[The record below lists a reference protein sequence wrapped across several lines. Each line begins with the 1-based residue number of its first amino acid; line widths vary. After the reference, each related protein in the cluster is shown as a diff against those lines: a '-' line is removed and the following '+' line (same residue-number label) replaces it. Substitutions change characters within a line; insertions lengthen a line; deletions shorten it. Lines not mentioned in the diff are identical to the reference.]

1 MVETTKITHTLCPVR
16 GEGAWTIYNWL
27 GCVSRGSALP
37 VRGFVV
43 SAEIIL

>member
-1 MVETTKITHTLCPVR
+1 MVEATKITHTLC
-16 GEGAWTIYNWL
+16 AWTIYNCV